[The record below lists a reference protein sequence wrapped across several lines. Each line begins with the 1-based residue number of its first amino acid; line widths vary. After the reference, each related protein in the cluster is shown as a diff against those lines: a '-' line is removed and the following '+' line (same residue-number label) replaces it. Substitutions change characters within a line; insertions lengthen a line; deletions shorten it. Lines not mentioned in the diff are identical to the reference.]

1 MNKRAG
7 SYYTCNSTGAADYSP
22 SDAFNSLTFT
32 NGINETFITV
42 TITDDNLFEGPE
54 TFSYSLVGVSP
65 TFAFLTVAPNVTTVN
80 ISDNDG

>member
-22 SDAFNSLTFT
+22 SDAFNLLTFS

-42 TITDDNLFEGPE
+42 TITDDDLFEGTE
-54 TFSYSLVGVSP
+54 TFSYTLTDVSP
-65 TFAFLTVAPNVTTVN
+65 TFAFLTVAQNVTTVN
-80 ISDNDG
+80 IIDNDG